1 MRAFYSIVTTGTPKR
16 DIDLFGETTVR
27 IDGSREPGAPGVPLI
42 YLSPYVEDRDRF
54 AQRLAAA
61 LSQMGQATVEPRQAA
76 LIAPE
81 QEVGPY
87 SLPEYVEDV
96 DWTERLFVPEDVA
109 ATDWKG
115 WAEAFERR
123 VDLATSSTQIAQL
136 EETNAVALRLCPGR
150 YRAPLGAK
158 APRPLHRDR
167 RSGGRMIRDLPPVSL
182 TAEEADLLR
191 QVRPDQQLGRAAF
204 AGQPFVLHNA
214 PVGAHP
220 GAPRFAEDLVLGM
233 IAKGLLRSGQEAPA
247 WPERN
252 IPARPFTVLMT
263 KEGERVRVGLLKHS
277 RTVIAEPRAA
287 A

>member
-1 MRAFYSIVTTGTPKR
+1 MSHRFYAIVERPTAGR

-61 LSQMGQATVEPRQAA
+61 LSGMAQAAAEPRQAT

-136 EETNAVALRLCPGR
+136 EETNAAALRLCPGR
-150 YRAPLGAK
+150 YRAPLGRK
-158 APRPLHRDR
+158 LHARY
-167 RSGGRMIRDLPPVSL
+167 IE
-182 TAEEADLLR
+182 TAD
-191 QVRPDQQLGRAAF
+191 QVAA
-204 AGQPFVLHNA
+204 
-214 PVGAHP
+214 
-220 GAPRFAEDLVLGM
+220 
-233 IAKGLLRSGQEAPA
+233 
-247 WPERN
+247 
-252 IPARPFTVLMT
+252 
-263 KEGERVRVGLLKHS
+263 
-277 RTVIAEPRAA
+277 
-287 A
+287 